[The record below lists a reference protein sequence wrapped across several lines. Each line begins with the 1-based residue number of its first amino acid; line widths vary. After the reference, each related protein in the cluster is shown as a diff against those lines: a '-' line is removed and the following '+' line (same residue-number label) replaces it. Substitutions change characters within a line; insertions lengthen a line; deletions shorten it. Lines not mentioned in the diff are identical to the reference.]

1 MKMCIYLSVSRKN
14 ILINIFWIHAELN
27 QVYLQEV
34 KNFNVR
40 LLSETN
46 LQHQAPSIFLY
57 LLFCADRMDV

>member
-14 ILINIFWIHAELN
+14 ILINIFWIHAELS

-57 LLFCADRMDV
+57 LLFYADRMDV